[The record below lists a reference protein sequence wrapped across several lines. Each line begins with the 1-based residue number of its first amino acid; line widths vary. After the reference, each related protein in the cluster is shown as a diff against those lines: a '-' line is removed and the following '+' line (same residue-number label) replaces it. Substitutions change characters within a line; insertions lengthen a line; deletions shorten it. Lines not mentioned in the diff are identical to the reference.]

1 MEEFAADLTTWLL
14 GQPIPLT
21 QLSPSE
27 LSLEPIR
34 ADSLI
39 LQESENLVLH
49 VEFQTAPDPK
59 MPFRMADYYLRV
71 YRRFPEKTMRQIVV
85 YLRETTSELVYQE
98 TFEAGQMRHGFEAIR
113 LWEQPLEQFLSAP
126 GLLPFAPLSQ
136 TQNRVEALRLAAREI
151 EKMRDRRRQSN
162 VASSAAVLAGLVLT
176 QEEIRRLLR
185 SEVMKE
191 SVIYQEIKEE
201 GLREG
206 RQEGLQQGLQQG
218 RQSAIAEIAAKLLDS
233 GMEIEQVASVTGL
246 TVTQVQDLE
255 NRE

>member
-1 MEEFAADLTTWLL
+1 
-14 GQPIPLT
+14 
-21 QLSPSE
+21 
-27 LSLEPIR
+27 
-34 ADSLI
+34 
-39 LQESENLVLH
+39 
-49 VEFQTAPDPK
+49 
-59 MPFRMADYYLRV
+59 
-71 YRRFPEKTMRQIVV
+71 
-85 YLRETTSELVYQE
+85 
-98 TFEAGQMRHGFEAIR
+98 
-113 LWEQPLEQFLSAP
+113 
-126 GLLPFAPLSQ
+126 
-136 TQNRVEALRLAAREI
+136 
-151 EKMRDRRRQSN
+151 MRDRRRQSN